1 MKLVIIE
8 GTDNTGKDTII
19 SKLLE
24 IYPTSTVIH
33 CGKPVTKKY
42 SSQEQDEL
50 FKLYANNIVNKLYD
64 NTHIIIMNRSHIG
77 EYVYGTMYRTRDETE
92 VADMIENIN
101 NILLS
106 RKDLDIKY
114 IQLLCTSEKLL
125 HRNEDGKSLSNG
137 NNILILE
144 EVEKFKEIYIHCN
157 IPKKIINVNDG
168 DEFRS
173 RNDIFKDVLKFI
185 NE

>member
-1 MKLVIIE
+1 MKLIIIE

-33 CGKPVTKKY
+33 CGKPITKKY

-77 EYVYGTMYRTRDETE
+77 EYVYGTMYRKRDEID
-92 VADMIENIN
+92 VADMDV
-101 NILLS
+101 LVQAVDFHLGVA
-106 RKDLDIKY
+106 
-114 IQLLCTSEKLL
+114 QSEFGIRVPLVEYACLVRVLL
-125 HRNEDGKSLSNG
+125 HRGHY
-137 NNILILE
+137 
-144 EVEKFKEIYIHCN
+144 V
-157 IPKKIINVNDG
+157 
-168 DEFRS
+168 
-173 RNDIFKDVLKFI
+173 
-185 NE
+185 

>member
-50 FKLYANNIVNKLYD
+50 FRLYANNIVNKLYD

-77 EYVYGTMYRTRDETE
+77 EYVYGTMYRIRDEID

-106 RKDLDIKY
+106 REDLDIKY
-114 IQLLCTSEKLL
+114 VQLLCTSEKLL

-137 NNILILE
+137 NNDLILE
-144 EVEKFKEIYIHCN
+144 EVEKFKEIYVHCN